1 MMRLAG
7 KVAVVT
13 GAAQGIGLAITQR
26 YLADGAMVA
35 MLDIDRAKLA
45 ESAATL
51 PADRV
56 LALPLDIS
64 KPEQVAATFAAVV
77 ARFGRCDVLVNNAAV
92 SFRSSFLDMPAD
104 KWARVI
110 DINLNGSFLCGQAA
124 ARQMVAQ
131 GQGGRIINMA
141 STSGLRGG
149 SARSAYGA
157 AKGGIINL
165 TRAMAVELGEYGILV
180 NAIAPGPVLTAM
192 ANHDAVQKQAFLDR
206 MALKRYAT
214 PEEIA
219 AVAAFLA
226 GPDSSFITGE
236 TISVDGGFHN
246 AGMIMDIKQMAP
258 SAKALP

>member
-1 MMRLAG
+1 MTNLAG

-26 YLADGAMVA
+26 YLADGAVVA

-45 ESAATL
+45 ESAAAL

-56 LALPLDIS
+56 MALPLDIS
-64 KPEQVAATFAAVV
+64 KPDQVTATFAAVV

-131 GQGGRIINMA
+131 GEGGRIINMA

-149 SARSAYGA
+149 SARRRPQCG
-157 AKGGIINL
+157 
-165 TRAMAVELGEYGILV
+165 T
-180 NAIAPGPVLTAM
+180 
-192 ANHDAVQKQAFLDR
+192 
-206 MALKRYAT
+206 
-214 PEEIA
+214 
-219 AVAAFLA
+219 
-226 GPDSSFITGE
+226 
-236 TISVDGGFHN
+236 
-246 AGMIMDIKQMAP
+246 
-258 SAKALP
+258 